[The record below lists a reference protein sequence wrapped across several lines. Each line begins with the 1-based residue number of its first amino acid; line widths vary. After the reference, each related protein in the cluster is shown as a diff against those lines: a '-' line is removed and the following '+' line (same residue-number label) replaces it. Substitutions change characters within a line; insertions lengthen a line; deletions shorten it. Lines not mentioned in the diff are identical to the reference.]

1 MSDRT
6 ATTGHAILPPGTV
19 VRCPHYVNG
28 ESTGLRKAI
37 VQRLYD
43 NKKPEQGYLVYFFAS
58 GPADP
63 FRRMGGRARHSEVTS
78 EPQQKVPAS
87 PRTVHRFNST
97 GEANDAV
104 QWNDAIADGDL
115 IVVEPEGVVGF
126 LALTQ
131 AVAITTKR
139 GRLEPLRA
147 PAREVDGGRYADTYA
162 AAAHEA
168 YALRSAVAPHH
179 ALEVNAPVRAAAQA
193 IDPTARFFKP
203 VFANHENPQPIAW
216 VYLVGRGDTA
226 RFKWLAADGRVVS
239 AESHRYGSEVAR
251 SAWLHSCG
259 AERPQDATCDPSR
272 TWV

>member
-6 ATTGHAILPPGTV
+6 ATTGQEVLTQGTV
-19 VRCPHYVNG
+19 VHCPNYVNG
-28 ESTGLRKAI
+28 ENTGLRKA
-37 VQRLYD
+37 VVLGLHDAKRPQD
-43 NKKPEQGYLVYFFAS
+43 GYRVYFYAS
-58 GPADP
+58 GPADS
-63 FRRMGGRARHSEVTS
+63 FRRVSGQARHTEITS
-78 EPQQKVPAS
+78 VRKVPAS
-87 PRTVHRFNST
+87 PPVTHRFDST

-104 QWNDAIADGDL
+104 QWDDTIADGDL

-126 LALTQ
+126 LELGWAR
-131 AVAITTKR
+131 AITTRR
-139 GRLEPLRA
+139 GKLEPLRV
-147 PAREVDGGRYADTYA
+147 PAREVSGGRYADTYA

-168 YALRSAVAPHH
+168 HALGSAVAPHH
-179 ALEVNAPVRAAAQA
+179 ALEVKAPVRAAAQA

-203 VFANHENPQPIAW
+203 VFANLENPQPIAW

-226 RFKWLAADGRVVS
+226 RFKWIAADGRVVS

-251 SAWLHSCG
+251 FAWLHSCG